1 MRRSALWVSLLG
13 LFGCSQSVQDYQALA
28 PKFSLPGF
36 FQGSS
41 QAFGVMHDW
50 QGKQSVRFT
59 AELCGQWR
67 GMEGDLYE
75 IFTFSDGRIDKRH
88 WRLQQ
93 SADGAVSGRAED
105 VVGVATGQLA
115 GNTLYWQYVLR
126 IPQQGD
132 YIDVTVKDW
141 LYLID
146 ADQLI
151 NRSTLHKFGLTVGE
165 LTLAI
170 TRQDRTADCTAFIDR
185 YQQTERTVALV
196 PVSAQ
201 P

>member
-1 MRRSALWVSLLG
+1 MRRSALWLSLLG
-13 LFGCSQSVQDYQALA
+13 LFGCSQSVMDYQAME
-28 PKFSLPGF
+28 PKLNLPEF

-50 QGKQSVRFT
+50 KGQQSLRFT

-67 GMEGDLYE
+67 GLEGDLYE

-88 WRLQQ
+88 WRLAQNAAGEVQ
-93 SADGAVSGRAED
+93 GTAED
-105 VVGVATGQLA
+105 VVGNATGQLA

-126 IPQQGD
+126 IPQQQD

-141 LYLID
+141 LYLV
-146 ADQLI
+146 APDQLI
-151 NRSTLHKFGLTVGE
+151 NRSTLHKFGFTVGE

-170 TRQDRTADCTAFIDR
+170 TRVDVNADCTAFIER
-185 YQQTERTVALV
+185 YESTERTIPLV
-196 PVSAQ
+196 SGN
-201 P
+201 